1 MEMDKAG
8 GFGVLAPDDDPLWR
22 NLGAEMRGR
31 QGRWSMSR
39 GIASIAVHFDL
50 SRAGEGGDTGTMRGT
65 FAPLPRVRLLISDS
79 VMVVG
84 AYPSVSFGLPT
95 VYPSFYYHTT

>member
-31 QGRWSMSR
+31 QGWWSMSR
-39 GIASIAVHFDL
+39 GIASIAGHFDL
-50 SRAGEGGDTGTMRGT
+50 SRDGGWRGHGNLEGHHCRER
-65 FAPLPRVRLLISDS
+65 AS
-79 VMVVG
+79 
-84 AYPSVSFGLPT
+84 
-95 VYPSFYYHTT
+95 

>member
-31 QGRWSMSR
+31 QGWWSMSR
-39 GIASIAVHFDL
+39 GIASIAGHLIFHGMGD
-50 SRAGEGGDTGTMRGT
+50 GGDTGTLRGT
-65 FAPLPRVRLLISDS
+65 TAESAPVDFRFRH
-79 VMVVG
+79 G
-84 AYPSVSFGLPT
+84 G
-95 VYPSFYYHTT
+95 